1 MCRDTFRLGLST
13 VESLEYV
20 YIHTYFA
27 WRTFVVRG
35 DIKES
40 RLGVLLITDENCCEL
55 GLLAGGRVYNMQ

>member
-1 MCRDTFRLGLST
+1 M
-13 VESLEYV
+13 

-40 RLGVLLITDENCCEL
+40 RLGVLLITDDNCCEL
-55 GLLAGGRVYNMQ
+55 GLLTGRRLYTQYAASTVISEYTRTKDSI